1 MTPTIRTRPVAL
13 LALPALVAIVLLV
26 LAGCG
31 GSSSSAAPTTGDLP
45 APATPVAVGIDDLL
59 ADIAA
64 ADGTT
69 VTVQAFLL
77 ITGDSAQICG
87 IVLESF
93 PPQCGGPTIRVL
105 GEVPADV
112 VDSLDRTDDPTLAQA
127 RWGWADIT
135 GTVDATGAD
144 GTPSITVESIAIAER

>member
-1 MTPTIRTRPVAL
+1 MTPTVRRRPT
-13 LALPALVAIVLLV
+13 ALPALVAVVI
-26 LAGCG
+26 LALAACG

-45 APATPVAVGIDDLL
+45 ATATPVSVGIDDLL
-59 ADIAA
+59 ADIAG

-77 ITGDSAQICG
+77 ITGDSGQICG

-112 VDSLDRTDDPTLAQA
+112 IDSLDRTDDPTLAQA
-127 RWGWADIT
+127 RWGWVDMT
-135 GTVDATGAD
+135 GTVDATGTD
-144 GTPSITVESIAIAER
+144 GSPSITVDSISIAER

>member
-1 MTPTIRTRPVAL
+1 MTT
-13 LALPALVAIVLLV
+13 LASRRLPGSVLAIAIVAITLI
-26 LAGCG
+26 GCATSTG
-31 GSSSSAAPTTGDLP
+31 TPGPTTGDLP
-45 APATPVAVGIDDLL
+45 ATATPVTVNIDDLL
-59 ADIAA
+59 ADVAA

-87 IVLESF
+87 IVMESF

-127 RWGWADIT
+127 RWGWVDIT

-144 GTPSITVESIAIAER
+144 GTPSITVDSISIAER

>member
-1 MTPTIRTRPVAL
+1 MTT
-13 LALPALVAIVLLV
+13 LASRRLPRSVLAIAIVAIILI
-26 LAGCG
+26 GCATSTG
-31 GSSSSAAPTTGDLP
+31 TPGPTSGDLP
-45 APATPVAVGIDDLL
+45 EPVAVGIDDLL
-59 ADIAA
+59 ADVAS
-64 ADGTT
+64 ADGAT

-77 ITGDSAQICG
+77 VTGDSAQICG

-93 PPQCGGPTIRVL
+93 PPQCGAPTIRVL

-127 RWGWADIT
+127 RWGWVDIT

-144 GTPSITVESIAIAER
+144 GTPSITVDSISIAER